1 MYEVETSGS
10 TRRHFS
16 AVLLGSAV
24 GASDAAAERF
34 VKGICFGTFPSRM
47 PFAERCRAA
56 KNAGFDAIEFPMA
69 GELGPDVSRDAV
81 QRIGEAARSARVS
94 IASLWVSPL
103 AVTPLNSPDPEV
115 RNQGCAV
122 IAKAVEFARHLDC
135 SALLVIPGRVGD
147 GAKFEIGYETT
158 WKLVS
163 EELRKVVPVAES
175 GKVLLTLEN
184 VSNRFLVSPLE
195 MRAFIDQF
203 GSPWVQSHFDT
214 GNVMYFGYPQDWI
227 ATLGSRIRRV
237 HVKNRKAT
245 PQAEAQHP
253 SRLLEGDVDWKAV
266 MAALIRTGYRG
277 PLSPEIGHDAN
288 DPGQLAAVPKALDQ
302 ILAMA

>member
-1 MYEVETSGS
+1 L

-16 AVLLGSAV
+16 ALALGSAV
-24 GASDAAAERF
+24 AASAAAPERF
-34 VKGICFGTFPSRM
+34 VKGICFGIFPSRM

-56 KNAGFDAIEFPMA
+56 KNAGFDAIEFPMS
-69 GELGPDVSRDAV
+69 GELGPDVSRDAI
-81 QRIGEAARSARVS
+81 QRIGEAGRSARVG
-94 IASLWVSPL
+94 IASLWVSSPL
-103 AVTPLNSPDPEV
+103 AATPLNSPDPEV
-115 RNQGCAV
+115 RKQGRAV
-122 IAKAVEFARHLDC
+122 IAKAIEFARLLDC
-135 SALLVIPGRVGD
+135 SALLVVPGRVGN
-147 GAKFEIGYETT
+147 GPTFEIGYETT

-163 EELRKVVPVAES
+163 EELKKVVPIAES

-266 MAALIRTGYRG
+266 MAALIRAGYRG
-277 PLSPEIGHDAN
+277 PVSPEIAHDPD
-288 DPGQLAAVPKALDQ
+288 DPGQLAAVSKALDQ
-302 ILAMA
+302 ILGMA